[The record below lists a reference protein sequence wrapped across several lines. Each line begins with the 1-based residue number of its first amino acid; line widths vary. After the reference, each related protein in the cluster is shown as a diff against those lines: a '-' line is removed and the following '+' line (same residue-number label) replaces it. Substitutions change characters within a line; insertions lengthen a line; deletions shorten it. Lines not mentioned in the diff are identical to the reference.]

1 MALKVSGCVVM
12 FVVFI
17 LTAMTYYLADKTIM
31 STAIVFQIAI
41 GIVALLG
48 LTVLCLVHTLDTTPA
63 DVSSHLFSGMIVL
76 AYLGVIFDNIL
87 KCYQGNGGVLHAM

>member
-1 MALKVSGCVVM
+1 MAINHRKINMALKVSGCVVM

-17 LTAMTYYLADKTIM
+17 LTARTYYLADKTIM

-48 LTVLCLVHTLDTTPA
+48 LTVLCLVHTLESNKFNKL
-63 DVSSHLFSGMIVL
+63 VSFYSL
-76 AYLGVIFDNIL
+76 
-87 KCYQGNGGVLHAM
+87 